1 MVAFI
6 TELNESNYDTTVSTG
21 YVLVDIWATW
31 CGPCRIISPII
42 DELSNEYQGR
52 LTVGKLDADAN
63 KDKVSELGVRNIPTI
78 LLYKDGEIIDKSIG
92 AATKVKLKEMQLQK
106 LPAHK
111 TRSQAYA
118 ACILIRIDRIV

>member
-42 DELSNEYQGR
+42 DELSNEYQGK

-92 AATKVKLKEMQLQK
+92 AATKVKLKEMIDSH
-106 LPAHK
+106 LP
-111 TRSQAYA
+111 Q
-118 ACILIRIDRIV
+118 